1 MYGVNTMSQQ
11 DLTADMLTRVRNAV
25 RNHAPTVSCLNNK
38 LNRGVA
44 QVLKDEG
51 FIDGFSVIDDGRQGR
66 LDIQLRYGERGEKV
80 INTIKRE
87 SKPGCRVY
95 RSVEDLP
102 RPLGG
107 LGIAIVSTSSGIM
120 SDRRCRAE
128 NVGGE
133 LVATVA

>member
-1 MYGVNTMSQQ
+1 
-11 DLTADMLTRVRNAV
+11 V

-44 QVLKDEG
+44 QVLTDEG
-51 FIDGFSVIDDGRQGR
+51 FIDGFEVIDDGRQGR
-66 LDIQLRYGERGEKV
+66 LEVHLRYGERGEKV

-95 RSVEDLP
+95 ANVEDLP

-107 LGIAIVSTSSGIM
+107 LGIAIVSTSSGIL
-120 SDRRCRAE
+120 SDRRCREE

-133 LVATVA
+133 IVATVA

>member
-1 MYGVNTMSQQ
+1 MFGVLTMSQQ

-25 RNHAPTVSCLNNK
+25 RNHAPSVSCLNSK

-44 QVLKDEG
+44 NVLQKEG
-51 FIDGFSVIDDGRQGR
+51 YIDGFEVIDDGRQGR

-107 LGIAIVSTSSGIM
+107 LGIAIISTSSGIM
-120 SDRRCRAE
+120 SDRDCRKE
-128 NVGGE
+128 KVGGE
-133 LVATVA
+133 VVATVA